1 MGEAASGLRR
11 MRGDD
16 GPGAF
21 AGSSPPG
28 GAGPPGVAVTVA
40 EGAESAPGPGDA
52 STSVAAG
59 GTPPPDATGAV
70 CELYRAHYP
79 SLVRMAALLVGDLA
93 AAEQVVQDSL
103 VAMHANW
110 RWLKRRDKALAF
122 VRRGVIN
129 RSRSALR
136 RRGVDERDAGPPLP
150 QAPGAAPDAR
160 AQLTCAPV
168 VAALGLLSRRQREA
182 LVLRYYAD
190 LSEAETASAMGI
202 SPDAVKSHTTR
213 AMLAIGDALEPEA

>member
-1 MGEAASGLRR
+1 DGADAAR
-11 MRGDD
+11 
-16 GPGAF
+16 
-21 AGSSPPG
+21 
-28 GAGPPGVAVTVA
+28 
-40 EGAESAPGPGDA
+40 GPGD
-52 STSVAAG
+52 SPTSVAG
-59 GTPPPDATGAV
+59 GGPTEPGATGALG
-70 CELYRAHYP
+70 ELYQAHYQ

-110 RWLKRRDKALAF
+110 RWLKRRDMALAF

-136 RRGVDERDAGPPLP
+136 HRGVDERDAGPPPP
-150 QAPGAAPDAR
+150 QAPGAAPDAQAQPPR
-160 AQLTCAPV
+160 ARV
-168 VAALGLLSRRQREA
+168 GAALGRLPRRQREV

-202 SPDAVKSHTTR
+202 SPGAVKSHTAR